1 MSFWQRFKQALR
13 SFMEGRNGADHLS
26 MALLWLGLISY
37 LLGSILGAV
46 NVAVVSLLGF
56 LLSILG
62 LAAYILCIFRIFS
75 RNRDKRAAENRRY
88 LNWSQKRR
96 TAMKQARMRFKNR
109 KKYKYFRCPGCRA
122 WLRLPRGTGMVTV
135 TCSRCHNSFT
145 QKS

>member
-13 SFMEGRNGADHLS
+13 SFMEGRNGADQLS

-62 LAAYILCIFRIFS
+62 LAAYIPCIFRVFS

-96 TAMKQARMRFKNR
+96 TAMKQAQM
-109 KKYKYFRCPGCRA
+109 
-122 WLRLPRGTGMVTV
+122 
-135 TCSRCHNSFT
+135 
-145 QKS
+145 